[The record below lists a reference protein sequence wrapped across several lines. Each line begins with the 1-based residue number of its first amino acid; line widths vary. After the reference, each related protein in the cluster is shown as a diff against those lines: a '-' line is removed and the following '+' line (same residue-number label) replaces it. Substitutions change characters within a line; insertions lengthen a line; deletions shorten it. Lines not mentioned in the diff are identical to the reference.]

1 VSDKLKPEL
10 IEIYK
15 DMISVED
22 TNFSA
27 LKHVNLKDN
36 GVALGTFELDV
47 GGMWIY
53 FPNDI
58 GGAYTDYA
66 LLGIGA
72 WLFELNYKHESKPGV

>member
-1 VSDKLKPEL
+1 VTNKLTPEL

-15 DMISVED
+15 NMISVED

-36 GVALGTFELDV
+36 EVALGTFELDV
-47 GGMWIY
+47 GGMWSY
-53 FPNDI
+53 FPDDMA
-58 GGAYTDYA
+58 GAYPDYA

-72 WLFELNYKHESKPGV
+72 WLFELNYKHE